1 MHIDKNSTTY
11 DNDTT
16 TALVLSLSSGDSINQ
31 QITTL
36 EHAIAHTI
44 IPSKTLQHRRR
55 RRSRRLSKNCRTL
68 KKFGPMHSSFRR
80 IQNLKIDVN
89 QTKRRRESLA
99 TQEVHLMHQQIRAL
113 ERRQTLLSALHLAR
127 RTNNLQIASN
137 KSSAFCNLDAFLMQ
151 WHNYTRYHAEF
162 KLCCEQIQPL
172 ESEDPDVYLIQCVGH
187 STLRISRDTVRYF
200 FQPLLADEEMVQCL
214 IGKTYSFPF
223 ASRFY
228 FNSTG
233 QVFKMDPRAELASGL
248 LNLVV
253 DPFMTVRILA
263 ASQLSADGCLH
274 AYAKNDGTVG
284 SAMSSM

>member
-1 MHIDKNSTTY
+1 
-11 DNDTT
+11 
-16 TALVLSLSSGDSINQ
+16 
-31 QITTL
+31 
-36 EHAIAHTI
+36 
-44 IPSKTLQHRRR
+44 
-55 RRSRRLSKNCRTL
+55 
-68 KKFGPMHSSFRR
+68 
-80 IQNLKIDVN
+80 
-89 QTKRRRESLA
+89 
-99 TQEVHLMHQQIRAL
+99 MHQQIRAL

-137 KSSAFCNLDAFLMQ
+137 KVRAYYQNFTYGYDLTRSNAWELEAQLRSMMLPDVQSSAFCNLDAFLMQ
-151 WHNYTRYHAEF
+151 WHNYTRYHAKF

-274 AYAKNDGTVG
+274 AYAKNDDTIG